1 MSTPE
6 FHLQTVF
13 TLNKEGHISC
23 HQNAR
28 RLVVV
33 GTSGAGK
40 TTIARQIAS
49 ILDVPHIELDSY
61 RYGPNW
67 TKTPDDVV
75 RDRLSEAL
83 RAEAWVADG
92 NYYRMA
98 RDVVWPRATTVVWL
112 DYSIHV
118 VMWRLFG
125 RTMRRGILQ
134 EELWNGNREKL
145 WWHFVTRDSLFLW
158 ALNTHWRRRRTMP
171 AVFAQPEHAHLDVV
185 HLRSPKS
192 TNDWL
197 ETLGP

>member
-6 FHLQTVF
+6 LHRPILPEAEE
-13 TLNKEGHISC
+13 NGGC
-23 HQNAR
+23 HRNAR
-28 RLVVV
+28 RLVVI

-40 TTIARQIAS
+40 TTVAKRIAS

-125 RTMRRGILQ
+125 RTMRRRILQ
-134 EELWNGNREKL
+134 EELWNGNRERL

-158 ALNTHWRRRRTMP
+158 ALKTHWSRRRTMP
-171 AVFAQPEHAHLDVV
+171 AAFARPEHAHLDVV
-185 HLRSPKS
+185 HLRSTKS
-192 TNDWL
+192 TNEWL
-197 ETLGP
+197 GTLGQ

>member
-6 FHLQTVF
+6 LHRPILPEADE
-13 TLNKEGHISC
+13 NGGC
-23 HQNAR
+23 HRNAR
-28 RLVVV
+28 RLVVI

-40 TTIARQIAS
+40 TTVAKRIAS

-67 TKTPDDVV
+67 TRTPDDVV

-98 RDVVWPRATTVVWL
+98 RDVVWPRANTVLWL

-118 VMWRLFG
+118 VMWRLFC
-125 RTMRRGILQ
+125 RTMRRGILR
-134 EELWNGNREKL
+134 EERWNGNRERL
-145 WWHFVTRDSLFLW
+145 WWHFCRRDSLFLW
-158 ALNTHWRRRRTMP
+158 ALKTHWSRRRTMP
-171 AVFAQPEHAHLDVV
+171 AAFARPEHAHLDVV
-185 HLRSPKS
+185 HLRSTKS
-192 TNDWL
+192 TNEWL
-197 ETLGP
+197 GTLG